1 MSEKQNIQIG
11 KIDKSMDNYKYVYYS
26 GCNKFNKI
34 GNWLEKQS
42 SIFKT
47 EIDNKKVKKPN
58 FKRGQIIKVDFGV
71 NIGSELSN
79 SHFAIVLNSDDN
91 TSVDNLTVIPLTS
104 KKGYKRLYIG
114 NILKDFEKIKKYNNN
129 GYALITQITTI
140 SKKRIIN
147 TNVRSYCTKE
157 VMDKI
162 TKNVVEYLSN

>member
-47 EIDNKKVKKPN
+47 EVENTKFRKPN

-71 NIGSELSN
+71 NVGSELSN

-104 KKGYKRLYIG
+104 KKGYKRIYIG
-114 NILKDFEKIKKYNNN
+114 NVLKDFEKFKKYNNK

-140 SKKRIIN
+140 SKKRIMN

-157 VMDKI
+157 VMDII
-162 TKNVVEYLSN
+162 TKNIHEYLSK